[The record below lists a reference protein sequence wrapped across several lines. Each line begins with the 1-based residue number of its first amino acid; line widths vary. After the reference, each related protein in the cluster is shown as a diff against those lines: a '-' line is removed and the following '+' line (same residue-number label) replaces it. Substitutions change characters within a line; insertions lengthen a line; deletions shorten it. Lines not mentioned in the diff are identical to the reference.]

1 MKAIIAKIRPSASRT
16 VPQRL
21 VSADLG
27 LCEQELRQASDMM
40 LRYLDSLAK
49 QASPVVS
56 EGCGHA

>member
-1 MKAIIAKIRPSASRT
+1 MKAIMAKIRPSASRT
-16 VPQRL
+16 VSQRL
-21 VSADLG
+21 ASANLG

-49 QASPVVS
+49 QSGASTS